1 MLNEKDCVVINGFFP
16 SLTMKHVLGVILNDI
31 LEFEGIVVRSCQLE
45 DWAFQSGLNFQSDR
59 NV

>member
-31 LEFEGIVVRSCQLE
+31 LEFEGIVVRS
-45 DWAFQSGLNFQSDR
+45 WAFQSGLNFQSDR